1 MFYTSFWCAI
11 ASEVWITPVLCY
23 LARNKS
29 EFSAYVENFSK
40 RSGSL
45 TLNLTNSSSK
55 KVSIVMAYI
64 INDDAISCIW
74 ATCILITVGI
84 MIFLSFNILISLFT
98 RFAAMS
104 KNYIYQ
110 GLYVNYSNGKSRI

>member
-1 MFYTSFWCAI
+1 
-11 ASEVWITPVLCY
+11 
-23 LARNKS
+23 
-29 EFSAYVENFSK
+29 
-40 RSGSL
+40 
-45 TLNLTNSSSK
+45 
-55 KVSIVMAYI
+55 MAYI